1 VAEEKTPDLGLITEN
16 LQKNLEA
23 LGQYTA
29 TPGAGT
35 TRLPFTREARA
46 AANHIRTMMEEAGLR
61 FREDAAGNLIGTMGG
76 SDPSLPAL
84 IVGSHYDTVTNGGNF
99 DGPAGIMTG
108 IEIARLL
115 RSTAHRRNF
124 AVIAFCDEEG
134 LRFGTAYFGSKS
146 LLGQWSQDD
155 LRRYKDRDGISVYQA
170 MKSYGL
176 PPEDLP
182 QAAWDLSS
190 IRSYIEMHIEQ
201 GPVLYR
207 SGEELGLVECIAGI
221 QRYLVTVKGRTDH
234 AGTTPMDM
242 RIDPVE
248 TAAKVI
254 AKIPGW
260 AREKGGGTVATTGF
274 IKTTPGGVNI
284 VAGEL
289 QFSVD
294 LRSHNNDIIEDLAA
308 KIRISLEEA
317 GKSNGA
323 VCAMDKQLAIPP
335 VDLNRDMLERLERSC
350 KRRGYRF
357 RRMISGAGHDALA
370 IGQAL
375 DTVMVFVPS
384 KDGRSHC
391 PEEWTEYGDIAKA
404 AAVIYDLILE
414 MQ

>member
-1 VAEEKTPDLGLITEN
+1 
-16 LQKNLEA
+16 
-23 LGQYTA
+23 
-29 TPGAGT
+29 
-35 TRLPFTREARA
+35 
-46 AANHIRTMMEEAGLR
+46 MMEEAGLR

-115 RSTAHRRNF
+115 RLENRSLKRNF
-124 AVIAFCDEEG
+124 VVIAFCDEEG

-155 LRRYKDRDGISVYQA
+155 LRRYKDRDGVSVYQA
-170 MKSYGL
+170 MEDYGL

-182 QAAWDLSS
+182 QAAWDLSG
-190 IRSYIEMHIEQ
+190 IRAYIEMHIEQ

-207 SGEELGLVECIAGI
+207 GGEELGLVECIVGI
-221 QRYLVTVKGRTDH
+221 QRYMVTVKGRTDH

-254 AKIPGW
+254 AKISGW
-260 AREKGGGTVATTGF
+260 AREKGEGTVATTGF
-274 IKTTPGGVNI
+274 IKATPGGVNI

-294 LRSHNNDIIEDLAA
+294 LRSRNNDVIEDMAA
-308 KIRISLEEA
+308 KIRVSLEEA
-317 GKSNGA
+317 GKTNGA
-323 VCAMDKQLAIPP
+323 TYTMDRQLAISP
-335 VDLNRDMLERLERSC
+335 VALNRDMLERLEKSC
-350 KRRGYRF
+350 KRRAYSF

-375 DTVMVFVPS
+375 DAAMVFVPS

-391 PEEWTEYGDIAKA
+391 PEEWTEYEDIAKA
-404 AAVIYDLILE
+404 VAVIRDLILE